1 MKAKFF
7 LSCMALAILFS
18 ACNTANRT
26 PKQKIEQQ
34 IDSLLKDK
42 KATVGVAVLANDET
56 VAVYNN
62 QIHFPLLSV
71 FKFHVGL
78 AVLDKMDKGHIALD
92 SLIEV
97 KSSQLKS
104 NTYSPLRDKFPDQD
118 ITISLGELLKY
129 TISKSDNNTCDILIE
144 YVGGIDQVNE
154 YVKSLGIKDC
164 NLAATETLMHTSG
177 DAYLNWSTPEE
188 VVRLLNI
195 ADKQP
200 LFGTQ
205 YKDFLQAIM
214 QETST
219 GKDKLK
225 GQLPADVIVG
235 HKTGSSDR
243 TPEGI
248 KIADNDAGFVI
259 LPNGQKYYIAVFV
272 MESQETDTD
281 NAAIIASIS
290 KIVYDTLNSDIQ

>member
-1 MKAKFF
+1 
-7 LSCMALAILFS
+7 MAAYSGF
-18 ACNTANRT
+18 R
-26 PKQKIEQQ
+26 EE
-34 IDSLLKDK
+34 DY
-42 KATVGVAVLANDET
+42 DE
-56 VAVYNN
+56 
-62 QIHFPLLSV
+62 V
-71 FKFHVGL
+71 FI
-78 AVLDKMDKGHIALD
+78 VLDKMDKDHIGLD

-97 KSSQLKS
+97 KSSQLKPD
-104 NTYSPLRDKFPDQD
+104 TYSPLRDEFPDQD

-195 ADKQP
+195 TDKQI

-205 YKDFLQAIM
+205 YKDFLQATM

-272 MESQETDTD
+272 MESQETDAD

>member
-1 MKAKFF
+1 
-7 LSCMALAILFS
+7 
-18 ACNTANRT
+18 
-26 PKQKIEQQ
+26 
-34 IDSLLKDK
+34 
-42 KATVGVAVLANDET
+42 
-56 VAVYNN
+56 
-62 QIHFPLLSV
+62 
-71 FKFHVGL
+71 
-78 AVLDKMDKGHIALD
+78 MDKDHIGLD

-97 KSSQLKS
+97 KSSQLKPD
-104 NTYSPLRDKFPDQD
+104 TYSPLRDEFPDQD

-272 MESQETDTD
+272 MESQETDAD

-290 KIVYDTLNSDIQ
+290 QIVYDTLNSDIQ